1 MQEFDALY
9 RMGFS
14 GGSAIIRSHRKRVRD
29 RLSNAVKSNPVIL
42 EKPATPLPVTAHL
55 PRALDLGERGAMQDM
70 ARALR

>member
-1 MQEFDALY
+1 
-9 RMGFS
+9 MGFS

-42 EKPATPLPVTAHL
+42 EKSATPLPVTAHL
-55 PRALDLGERGAMQDM
+55 PRALDLGERSAMQDM